1 MKILKECDKV
11 RIQISP
17 INKSGQI
24 MRGVR
29 TITLYETNKES
40 LPYLYKEILNLLNK
54 LKDKEK

>member
-1 MKILKECDKV
+1 
-11 RIQISP
+11 
-17 INKSGQI
+17 